1 MAGYSGIIRRFA
13 VKGIAKT
20 PVRLKEDWDHLLLTE
35 MKELGYA
42 QLLDLEPFFETR
54 YDHEKDWY
62 EFQYALHGVWVG
74 MEEASKCAGM
84 INGQTL
90 EQQTIQSIKQ
100 APSSKSDWD

>member
-42 QLLDLEPFFETR
+42 QLLDLEPYFSTN

-62 EFQYALHGVWVG
+62 EFSMLY
-74 MEEASKCAGM
+74 MESGSGWRKPQ
-84 INGQTL
+84 N
-90 EQQTIQSIKQ
+90 
-100 APSSKSDWD
+100 APG